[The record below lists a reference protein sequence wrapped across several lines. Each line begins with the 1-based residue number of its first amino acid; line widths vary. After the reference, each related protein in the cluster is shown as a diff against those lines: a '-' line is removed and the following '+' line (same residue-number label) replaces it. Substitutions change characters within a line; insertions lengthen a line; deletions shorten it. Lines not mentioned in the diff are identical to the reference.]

1 MRVLVTGGAGFIGSH
16 LAHALVEAG
25 HDVVVL
31 DNLRRGRRAAVPIA
45 AEFIEGDIRHPD
57 TVLTATS
64 GCEVVFHLAAQS
76 NVMGAMDDVDYS
88 FTSNVAGTLNVLH
101 AAAECGVRRVVFA
114 SSREAYGE
122 PEQLPV
128 SEDAPL
134 VARNLYGASKIAAE
148 AYCEAWRGT
157 AGLDTVV
164 LRFANVYGPGD
175 SGRVIPL
182 WLARAVRGED
192 LELYGGAQVLDFVH
206 VDVAVKALIAAMK
219 PGVQGP
225 INVGSGQGTALRD
238 LAARILALTGAR
250 SRLVL
255 RPPRGPEVVRFVADV
270 RRMRTVLG
278 IEPPADS
285 LAGLDAMVDDLVH
298 S

>member
-16 LAHALVEAG
+16 LAHALVALG

-31 DNLRRGRRAAVPIA
+31 DNLRRGHRTVVPPA
-45 AEFIEGDIRHPD
+45 AEFVEGDIRD
-57 TVLTATS
+57 AATAREAAR

-76 NVMGAMDDVDYS
+76 NVMGAMDDVEYS
-88 FTSNVAGTLNVLH
+88 FTTNVAGTLNVLQ
-101 AAAECGVRRVVFA
+101 AAAEAGARRVIFA

-122 PEQLPV
+122 PECVPV
-128 SEDAPL
+128 SENAPL
-134 VARNLYGASKIAAE
+134 TARNLYGASKVAAE
-148 AYCEAWRGT
+148 AYCQAWRAT

-175 SGRVIPL
+175 SGRVLPL

-206 VDVAVKALIAAMK
+206 VDIAVQALLAAMA
-219 PGVQGP
+219 PGVEGP

-238 LAARILALTGAR
+238 LAARIIGMTSRR
-250 SRLVL
+250 SRLVV

-270 RRMRTVLG
+270 RRMRAVLG
-278 IEPPADS
+278 VEPPADS
-285 LAGLDAMVDDLVH
+285 LAGLEAMVAELVH